1 MCLLAAQWVWTR
13 PPLGYLMNTGSRKGF
28 WHIWQSFLSESRTEL
43 PFSFICRKKEK
54 MEMSV
59 TSFQS

>member
-13 PPLGYLMNTGSRKGF
+13 PPLGYLTNTGSRKGL
-28 WHIWQSFLSESRTEL
+28 WHIWQSFLSESRMAL
-43 PFSFICRKKEK
+43 PLSFICRRKEK
-54 MEMSV
+54 TETSV